1 MSGRQSKHDYL
12 NFCSTLVGHN
22 YDACLRRQELIPWKV
37 LEAAFSRLWL
47 LALPII
53 LAPVAVLLLTQ
64 SSPEY
69 SSRANVWVSRPA
81 NVDPGVFL
89 QNSSTWLTPAQSQ
102 AQVLND
108 LLRIRSFRLAVAESA
123 GLQPTSGEEAQGGWV
138 STGASAIG
146 TNLVQIT
153 ATASH
158 PELAPRLVGG
168 VISEYRKRFA
178 DEATRAANS
187 QVDYFSV
194 QLQDANEELETRR
207 AQLAQYE
214 AANPVEEGAPVRF
227 DFERERLANAVQSQQ
242 LIVTSLLQALQSA
255 QRSAAA
261 APQALEATFSVQDPP
276 SAPLVFRE
284 SRMKQ
289 IGYPFIGILFGAGI
303 AATYL
308 YVVFRTDYSIR
319 TSEDLIDLPVPLLG
333 YVPQLPRRNPVG
345 WMRFGALR
353 WWPIGRS
360 RDFAKTVAASMSFA
374 KQGEV

>member
-1 MSGRQSKHDYL
+1 M
-12 NFCSTLVGHN
+12 
-22 YDACLRRQELIPWKV
+22 IPWKL

-47 LALPII
+47 LALPIV

-69 SSRANVWVSRPA
+69 SSRASVWVSRPS

-89 QNSSTWLTPAQSQ
+89 QDSSTWLTPAQSQ

-123 GLQPTSGEEAQGGWV
+123 GLGLSSDADGVQESQGGWI
-138 STGASAIG
+138 STSATAVG
-146 TNLVQIT
+146 TNLVQIS
-153 ATASH
+153 ATANQ
-158 PELAPRLVGG
+158 PELAPRLVAG
-168 VISEYRKRFA
+168 VITQYKERFA
-178 DEATRAANS
+178 EEATRSANS

-194 QLQDANEELETRR
+194 QLEDANEELETRR

-214 AANPVEEGAPVRF
+214 AANPVDDDAPVRF
-227 DFERERLANAVQSQQ
+227 DFERERLASAVQSQQ
-242 LIVTSLLQALQSA
+242 LIITSILQSLQNA

-261 APQALEATFSVQDPP
+261 APAALEATFSVQDPP
-276 SAPLVFRE
+276 SAPSVFQE

-289 IGYPFIGILFGAGI
+289 IGYPFIAILFGAGI

-319 TSEDLIDLPVPLLG
+319 TGEDLIDLPVPLLG

-353 WWPIGRS
+353 WWPFGSS
-360 RDFAKTVAASMSFA
+360 RDFARTVAASMSFG

>member
-1 MSGRQSKHDYL
+1 M
-12 NFCSTLVGHN
+12 
-22 YDACLRRQELIPWKV
+22 IPWKI
-37 LEAAFSRLWL
+37 LEAAFGRLWL
-47 LALPII
+47 LALPVV
-53 LAPVAVLLLTQ
+53 LAPIAVLVLTQ

-69 SSRANVWVSRPA
+69 SSRASVWVSRPS

-89 QNSSTWLTPAQSQ
+89 QDSSTWLTPAQSQ

-123 GLQPTSGEEAQGGWV
+123 GLRPTSAEQEAQGGWI
-138 STGASAIG
+138 STGATAIG
-146 TNLVQIT
+146 TNLVQIS
-153 ATASH
+153 ATSSH
-158 PELAPRLVGG
+158 PDLAPRLVAG
-168 VISEYRKRFA
+168 VITEYRERFA
-178 DEATRAANS
+178 EEATRAANF
-187 QVDYFSV
+187 QIEYFSV
-194 QLQDANEELETRR
+194 QLQDANEELEIRR

-214 AANPVEEGAPVRF
+214 ASNPQDENAPVRF

-242 LIVTSLLQALQSA
+242 LIVTGLLQALQNA

-276 SAPLVFRE
+276 SAPLVFSD

-289 IGYPFIGILFGAGI
+289 IGYPFIALLFGMGI
-303 AATYL
+303 SATYL

-360 RDFAKTVAASMSFA
+360 RDFARTVAASMSFG